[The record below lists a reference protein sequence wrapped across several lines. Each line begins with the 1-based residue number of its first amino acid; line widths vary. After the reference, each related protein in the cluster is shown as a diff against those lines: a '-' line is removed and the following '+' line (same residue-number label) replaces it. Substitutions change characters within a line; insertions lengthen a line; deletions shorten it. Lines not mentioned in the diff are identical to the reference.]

1 MKKLFNK
8 NNLIK
13 TILIA
18 LVISYVVIVLIN
30 QQQKLQSYANTK
42 EYYASKIEE
51 QQAYNKTLTNTKE
64 NLNSDEYVEKIARE
78 KLDMYYPNERVYIDA
93 AQ

>member
-1 MKKLFNK
+1 MKKLFSK

-13 TILIA
+13 TCLLIV
-18 LVISYVVIVLIN
+18 VIAYVVITLIN
-30 QQQKLQSYANTK
+30 QQKKLQSYANTK

-51 QQAYNKTLTNTKE
+51 QKKNNETLTQTKE

-78 KLDMYYPNERVYIDA
+78 KLDMYYPNEKVYIDA

>member
-13 TILIA
+13 TIIIFAIAVYTVITLI
-18 LVISYVVIVLIN
+18 S
-30 QQQKLQSYANTK
+30 QQKKLMSYANTK
-42 EYYASKIEE
+42 EYYVSKIQE
-51 QQAYNKTLTNTKE
+51 QKDYNETLINTKE

>member
-13 TILIA
+13 TSIIIIVIAYTIITLI
-18 LVISYVVIVLIN
+18 S
-30 QQQKLQSYANTK
+30 QQKKLISYANTK
-42 EYYASKIEE
+42 EYYVSKIQE
-51 QQAYNKTLTNTKE
+51 QKDYNKTLIKTKE
-64 NLNSDEYVEKIARE
+64 NLTSDEYVEKIARE